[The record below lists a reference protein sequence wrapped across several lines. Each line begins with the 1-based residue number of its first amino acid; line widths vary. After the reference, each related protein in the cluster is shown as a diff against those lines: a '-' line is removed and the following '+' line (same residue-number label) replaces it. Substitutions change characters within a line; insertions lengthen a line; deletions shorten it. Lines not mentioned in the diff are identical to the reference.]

1 MIMQTPTTTQIRTA
15 IEVLKKLGKRLN
27 EHRAHSITQLPDTQ
41 FGDQYAARIE
51 ARSIEQATRIQT
63 VSAQLEQWRDELRQE
78 RRQCVSHRV

>member
-1 MIMQTPTTTQIRTA
+1 MTMQTHTTTQLRTA
-15 IEVLKKLGKRLN
+15 IEVLKKLGERLN

-51 ARSIEQATRIQT
+51 ARSVEQATRIQT

-78 RRQCVSHRV
+78 RRQCVSQRV